1 MGILPRYSCL
11 LEIFL
16 SSCSLLS
23 VNDTI
28 VKDKTPPSILQIQ
41 SIELLNVQQPK
52 APIVVAVYPN
62 SFTDQTGQRKSN
74 SEFAL
79 FSTALTQAPSHL
91 LIRSLKHTADGKFFR
106 VAERVGLDNLTKE
119 RQLIRSAREQNE
131 KSDGPK
137 PIMPLLFAGV
147 LMEGAV
153 IGFDTNIKSGGRGA
167 RYLGIGTSTQYR
179 VDNITVA
186 LRMIS
191 IATGEVLIDVL
202 VSKQIYSY
210 GRSQDVFRFIEA
222 GTELVEIETGDAEN
236 EPATLAL
243 QKAIEEAVLQIVKI
257 GYDRNFWEAKDETIK
272 IDEPAC
278 DDECITDIRG

>member
-1 MGILPRYSCL
+1 MSLKYSCL
-11 LEIFL
+11 LVIL
-16 SSCSLLS
+16 ASSCSLS
-23 VNDTI
+23 PVDTNLQKGKI
-28 VKDKTPPSILQIQ
+28 LPSILQIQ
-41 SIELLNVQQPK
+41 SKELLNVSQPK
-52 APIVVAVYPN
+52 IPIVVAVYPN

-91 LIRSLKHTADGKFFR
+91 LIRSLKHTANGKFFR

-131 KSDGPK
+131 AKDGPK

-153 IGFDTNIKSGGRGA
+153 IGYDTNIKSGGIGA
-167 RYLGIGTSTQYR
+167 RYLGIGTSKQYR
-179 VDNITVA
+179 IDNITVA

-210 GRSQDVFRFIEA
+210 GQSQDVFKFIEV
-222 GTELVEIETGDAEN
+222 GTELVEIEMGDAEN

-243 QKAIEEAVLQIVKI
+243 QKAIEQAVLEIVKI
-257 GYDRNFWEAKDETIK
+257 GYDKGFWEIKNESIK
-272 IDEPAC
+272 IDKPTC
-278 DDECITDIRG
+278 DAECIDKLRG

>member
-1 MGILPRYSCL
+1 MLQKYNDL
-11 LEIFL
+11 LAIFL
-16 SSCSLLS
+16 SSCSLAP
-23 VNDTI
+23 VDTNLQQG
-28 VKDKTPPSILQIQ
+28 KTLPSILQIQ
-41 SIELLNVQQPK
+41 SEELLNVAQPK
-52 APIVVAVYPN
+52 IPIVVAVYPN

-91 LIRSLKHTADGKFFR
+91 LIRTLKHTADGKFFR

-131 KSDGPK
+131 ATDGPK

-153 IGFDTNIKSGGRGA
+153 IGYDTNIKSGGIGA
-167 RYLGIGTSTQYR
+167 RYLGIGSSKQYR
-179 VDNITVA
+179 IDNITVA
-186 LRMIS
+186 LRMVS

-202 VSKQIYSY
+202 VNKQIYSY
-210 GRSQDVFRFIEA
+210 GQSQDIFRFIEA

-236 EPATLAL
+236 EPTTLAL
-243 QKAIEEAVLQIVKI
+243 QKAVEEAVLQIVKI
-257 GYDRNFWEAKDETIK
+257 GYDKGFWEEKNDSIK
-272 IDEPAC
+272 IDKPDC
-278 DDECITDIRG
+278 DADCIDSIRG

>member
-1 MGILPRYSCL
+1 MSLKYSCL
-11 LEIFL
+11 LVIL
-16 SSCSLLS
+16 ASSCSLS
-23 VNDTI
+23 PVDTNLQKGKI
-28 VKDKTPPSILQIQ
+28 LPSILQIQ
-41 SIELLNVQQPK
+41 SEELLNVSQPK
-52 APIVVAVYPN
+52 IPIVVAVYPN

-91 LIRSLKHTADGKFFR
+91 LIRSLKHTANGKFFR

-131 KSDGPK
+131 AKDGPK
-137 PIMPLLFAGV
+137 PIIPLLFAGV

-153 IGFDTNIKSGGRGA
+153 IGYDTNIKSGGIGA
-167 RYLGIGTSTQYR
+167 RYLGIGTSKQYR
-179 VDNITVA
+179 IDNITVA

-210 GRSQDVFRFIEA
+210 GQSQDVFKFIEV
-222 GTELVEIETGDAEN
+222 GTELVEIEMGDAEN

-243 QKAIEEAVLQIVKI
+243 QKAIEQAVLEIVKI
-257 GYDRNFWEAKDETIK
+257 GYDKGFWEIKDESIK
-272 IDEPAC
+272 IDKLNC
-278 DDECITDIRG
+278 DADCIDDIRG

>member
-1 MGILPRYSCL
+1 MAILA
-11 LEIFL
+11 
-16 SSCSLLS
+16 SSCSLAP
-23 VNDTI
+23 VDTNLQ
-28 VKDKTPPSILQIQ
+28 KGKTLPSILQIQ
-41 SIELLNVQQPK
+41 SEELFNVSQPK
-52 APIVVAVYPN
+52 IPIVVAVYPN

-91 LIRSLKHTADGKFFR
+91 LIRSLKHTANGKFFR

-131 KSDGPK
+131 AIDGKK

-153 IGFDTNIKSGGRGA
+153 IGYDTNIKSGGIGA
-167 RYLGIGTSTQYR
+167 RYLGIGTSKQYR

-186 LRMIS
+186 LRMVS

-202 VSKQIYSY
+202 VSKQVFSY
-210 GRSQDVFRFIEA
+210 GQSQDVFRFIEA
-222 GTELVEIETGDAEN
+222 GTELVEIEMGDAEN

-243 QKAIEEAVLQIVKI
+243 QRAIEQAVLEIVKI
-257 GYDRNFWEAKDETIK
+257 GYDKGFWEIKNESIK
-272 IDEPAC
+272 IDKPDC
-278 DDECITDIRG
+278 DADCIDNIRG

>member
-1 MGILPRYSCL
+1 MEILPRYSCL
-11 LEIFL
+11 LAIFL
-16 SSCSLLS
+16 SSCSLAP
-23 VNDTI
+23 VDTTI
-28 VKDKTPPSILQIQ
+28 QKGKTLPTILQIQ
-41 SIELLNVQQPK
+41 SEELLNLAQPK
-52 APIVVAVYPN
+52 TPIVVAVYPN

-106 VAERVGLDNLTKE
+106 VAERVGLDHLTKE

-131 KSDGPK
+131 KTDGPK

-153 IGFDTNIKSGGRGA
+153 IGFDTNIKSGGIGA
-167 RYLGIGTSTQYR
+167 RYLGIGTSKQYR

-186 LRMIS
+186 LRMVS
-191 IATGEVLIDVL
+191 VATGEVLIDVL
-202 VSKQIYSY
+202 VSKQLYSY
-210 GRSQDVFRFIEA
+210 GQSQDVFRFIEA

-243 QKAIEEAVLQIVKI
+243 QRAIEEAVLQIVKI
-257 GYDRNFWEAKDETIK
+257 GYTKGYWEVKDE
-272 IDEPAC
+272 
-278 DDECITDIRG
+278 DIN

>member
-1 MGILPRYSCL
+1 MLQKYNYL
-11 LEIFL
+11 LAIFL
-16 SSCSLLS
+16 SSCSLAP
-23 VNDTI
+23 VDTNLQ
-28 VKDKTPPSILQIQ
+28 KGKTLPSILQIQ
-41 SIELLNVQQPK
+41 SEELFNVSQPK
-52 APIVVAVYPN
+52 IPIVVAVYPN

-91 LIRSLKHTADGKFFR
+91 LIRSLKHTANGKFFR

-131 KSDGPK
+131 AIDRKK

-153 IGFDTNIKSGGRGA
+153 IGYDTNIKSGGIGA
-167 RYLGIGTSTQYR
+167 RYLGIGTSKQYR

-186 LRMIS
+186 LRMVS

-202 VSKQIYSY
+202 VSKQVFSY
-210 GRSQDVFRFIEA
+210 GQSQDVFRFIEA
-222 GTELVEIETGDAEN
+222 GTELVEIEMGDAEN

-243 QKAIEEAVLQIVKI
+243 QRAIEQAVLEIVKI
-257 GYDRNFWEAKDETIK
+257 GYDKGFWEIKNESIK
-272 IDEPAC
+272 IDKPDC
-278 DDECITDIRG
+278 DADCIDNIRG

>member
-1 MGILPRYSCL
+1 MEILPRYSCL
-11 LEIFL
+11 LAILL
-16 SSCSLLS
+16 SSCSTLS
-23 VNDTI
+23 VNNAI
-28 VKDKTPPSILQIQ
+28 VKNKTLPNVLEIQ
-41 SIELLNVQQPK
+41 SEELLQVPQPK
-52 APIVVAVYPN
+52 VPIVVAVYPN

-91 LIRSLKHTADGKFFR
+91 LIRSLKHTAEGKFFR

-210 GRSQDVFRFIEA
+210 GRSQDVFKFIEA

-243 QKAIEEAVLQIVKI
+243 QRAIEEAVLQIVKI
-257 GYDRNFWEAKDETIK
+257 GYTKGYWEVKDEN
-272 IDEPAC
+272 ID
-278 DDECITDIRG
+278 

>member
-1 MGILPRYSCL
+1 MEILPRYSCL
-11 LEIFL
+11 LAILL

-28 VKDKTPPSILQIQ
+28 VKSKTAPSVLEIQ
-41 SIELLNVQQPK
+41 SKELLNVKQPK
-52 APIVVAVYPN
+52 VPIVVAVYPN

-79 FSTALTQAPSHL
+79 FSTAVTQAPSHL

-153 IGFDTNIKSGGRGA
+153 IGYDTNIKSGGRGA
-167 RYLGIGTSTQYR
+167 RYLGIGTSKQYR
-179 VDNITVA
+179 VDNITIT
-186 LRMIS
+186 LRMVS

-202 VSKQIYSY
+202 ISKQLYSY

-236 EPATLAL
+236 EPTTLAL
-243 QKAIEEAVLQIVKI
+243 QRAIEEAVLQIVKI
-257 GYDRNFWEAKDETIK
+257 GYDKGFWEVQNEN
-272 IDEPAC
+272 
-278 DDECITDIRG
+278 TD

>member
-1 MGILPRYSCL
+1 MLQKYNYL
-11 LEIFL
+11 LAIFL
-16 SSCSLLS
+16 SSCSLAP
-23 VNDTI
+23 VDTNLQQG
-28 VKDKTPPSILQIQ
+28 KTLPSILQIQ
-41 SIELLNVQQPK
+41 SKELLNVAQPK
-52 APIVVAVYPN
+52 IPIVVAVYPN

-91 LIRSLKHTADGKFFR
+91 LIRTLKHTADGKFFR

-131 KSDGPK
+131 ATDGPK

-153 IGFDTNIKSGGRGA
+153 IGYDTNIKSGGIGA
-167 RYLGIGTSTQYR
+167 RYLGIGSSKQYR
-179 VDNITVA
+179 IDNITVA
-186 LRMIS
+186 LRMVS

-202 VSKQIYSY
+202 VNKQIYSY
-210 GRSQDVFRFIEA
+210 GQSQDVFRFIEA

-236 EPATLAL
+236 EPTTLAL
-243 QKAIEEAVLQIVKI
+243 QKAVEEAVLQIVKI
-257 GYDRNFWEAKDETIK
+257 GYDKSFWEEKNDSIK
-272 IDEPAC
+272 IDKPDC
-278 DDECITDIRG
+278 DADCIDNIRG

>member
-1 MGILPRYSCL
+1 MSLKYSCL
-11 LEIFL
+11 LVIL
-16 SSCSLLS
+16 ASSCSLAP
-23 VNDTI
+23 VDTNLQQG
-28 VKDKTPPSILQIQ
+28 KTLPSILQIQ
-41 SIELLNVQQPK
+41 SEELLNVSQPK
-52 APIVVAVYPN
+52 IPIVVAVYPN

-91 LIRSLKHTADGKFFR
+91 LIRSLKHTANGKFFR

-131 KSDGPK
+131 AKDGPK

-153 IGFDTNIKSGGRGA
+153 IGYDTNIKSGGIGA
-167 RYLGIGTSTQYR
+167 RYLGIGTSKQYR
-179 VDNITVA
+179 IDNITVA

-210 GRSQDVFRFIEA
+210 GQSQDVFKFIEV
-222 GTELVEIETGDAEN
+222 GTELVEIEMGDAEN

-243 QKAIEEAVLQIVKI
+243 QKAIEQAVLEIVKI
-257 GYDRNFWEAKDETIK
+257 GYDKGFWEIKNESIK
-272 IDEPAC
+272 IDKPTC
-278 DDECITDIRG
+278 DAECIDKLRG

>member
-1 MGILPRYSCL
+1 MLQKYSFL
-11 LEIFL
+11 LAIFL
-16 SSCSLLS
+16 SSCSLAP
-23 VNDTI
+23 VDTNLQ
-28 VKDKTPPSILQIQ
+28 KGKTLPSILQIQ
-41 SIELLNVQQPK
+41 SEELFNVSQPK
-52 APIVVAVYPN
+52 IPIVVAVYPN

-91 LIRSLKHTADGKFFR
+91 LIRSLKHTANGKFFR

-119 RQLIRSAREQNE
+119 SQLIRSAREQNE
-131 KSDGPK
+131 AIDGKK

-153 IGFDTNIKSGGRGA
+153 IGYDTNIKSGGIGA
-167 RYLGIGTSTQYR
+167 RYLGIGTSKQYR

-186 LRMIS
+186 LRMVS

-202 VSKQIYSY
+202 VSKQVFSY
-210 GRSQDVFRFIEA
+210 GQSQDVFRFIEA
-222 GTELVEIETGDAEN
+222 GTELVEIEMGDAEN

-243 QKAIEEAVLQIVKI
+243 QRAIEQAVLEIVKI
-257 GYDRNFWEAKDETIK
+257 GYDKGFWEIKNESIK
-272 IDEPAC
+272 IDKPDC
-278 DDECITDIRG
+278 DADCIDNIRG

>member
-1 MGILPRYSCL
+1 MSLKYSCL
-11 LEIFL
+11 LVIL
-16 SSCSLLS
+16 ASSCSLS
-23 VNDTI
+23 PVDTNLQKGKI
-28 VKDKTPPSILQIQ
+28 LPSILQIQ
-41 SIELLNVQQPK
+41 SEELLNVSQPK
-52 APIVVAVYPN
+52 IPIVVAVYPN

-91 LIRSLKHTADGKFFR
+91 LIRSLKHTANGKFFR

-131 KSDGPK
+131 AKDGPK

-153 IGFDTNIKSGGRGA
+153 IGYDTNIKSGGIGA
-167 RYLGIGTSTQYR
+167 RYLGIGTSKQYR
-179 VDNITVA
+179 IDNITVA

-210 GRSQDVFRFIEA
+210 GQSQDVFKFIEV
-222 GTELVEIETGDAEN
+222 GTELVEIEMGDAEN

-243 QKAIEEAVLQIVKI
+243 QKAIEQAVLEIVKI
-257 GYDRNFWEAKDETIK
+257 GYDKGFWEIKNESIK
-272 IDEPAC
+272 IDKPTC
-278 DDECITDIRG
+278 DAECIDKLRG

>member
-11 LEIFL
+11 LAIFL
-16 SSCSLLS
+16 SSCSLVPVDTTIQRGKTVPS
-23 VNDTI
+23 V
-28 VKDKTPPSILQIQ
+28 LQIQ
-41 SIELLNVQQPK
+41 SEELLQVAQPK
-52 APIVVAVYPN
+52 IPIVVAVYPN

-91 LIRSLKHTADGKFFR
+91 LIRSLKHTANGKFFR

-131 KSDGPK
+131 KTDGPK

-153 IGFDTNIKSGGRGA
+153 IGFDTNIKSGGIGA
-167 RYLGIGTSTQYR
+167 RYLGIGTSKQYR

-186 LRMIS
+186 LRMVS
-191 IATGEVLIDVL
+191 VATGEVLIDVL
-202 VSKQIYSY
+202 VSKQLYSY
-210 GRSQDVFRFIEA
+210 GQSQDVFRFIEA

-243 QKAIEEAVLQIVKI
+243 QRAIEEAVLQIVKI
-257 GYDRNFWEAKDETIK
+257 GYDKSFWEVHDEKTN
-272 IDEPAC
+272 
-278 DDECITDIRG
+278 

>member
-1 MGILPRYSCL
+1 MLQKYNYL
-11 LEIFL
+11 LAIFL
-16 SSCSLLS
+16 SSCSLAPVDTNLQQGKILPS
-23 VNDTI
+23 V
-28 VKDKTPPSILQIQ
+28 LQIQ
-41 SIELLNVQQPK
+41 SEKLLNVEQPK
-52 APIVVAVYPN
+52 IPIVVAVYPN

-91 LIRSLKHTADGKFFR
+91 LIRSLKHTANGKFFR

-131 KSDGPK
+131 AIDGKK

-153 IGFDTNIKSGGRGA
+153 IGYDTNIKSGGIGA
-167 RYLGIGTSTQYR
+167 RYLGIGTSKQYR

-186 LRMIS
+186 LRMVS

-202 VSKQIYSY
+202 VSKQVFSY
-210 GRSQDVFRFIEA
+210 GQSQDVFRFIEA
-222 GTELVEIETGDAEN
+222 GTELVEIEMGDAEN

-243 QKAIEEAVLQIVKI
+243 QRAIEQAVLEIVKI
-257 GYDRNFWEAKDETIK
+257 GYDKGFWEIKNESIK
-272 IDEPAC
+272 IDKPDC
-278 DDECITDIRG
+278 DADCIDNIRG